1 MLQIQRGSAKWLL
14 PFADVL
20 RNDALKKGFTYSFCE
35 GTKRI
40 SARREELGRF
50 LRRDIL
56 GNLKLEIS

>member
-20 RNDALKKGFTYSFCE
+20 RNVALKKDFTYSFGE
-35 GTKRI
+35 GTKGI
-40 SARREELGRF
+40 SARRKELGQF

-56 GNLKLEIS
+56 GNLKLKIR